1 LTAMEFSKY
10 EAAANDFIMLDRTG
24 GGPLPSGEAVRA
36 LCDRHT
42 GVGADGV
49 IVMLPSQGADLAMR
63 IFNADGTE
71 AQMCGNGARA
81 LFRFALDSGA
91 ASGESLL
98 LETAAGLKEVRKS
111 GGRGRRGLYT
121 VDMGEPS
128 LKREDI
134 PVAGTGEAV
143 GIALE
148 LADRSLTV
156 TCVGM
161 GNPHC
166 VLFVDD
172 IEAYPVREA
181 GPLVETHAMFPER
194 TNVEFVQVVDSVHLR
209 ARVWERGVGETMA
222 CGTGACA
229 SLVAAGLNGLTGKR
243 ASVALPGGDL
253 EVEWTDSG
261 VLLTGPARRVFTGET
276 VE

>member
-1 LTAMEFSKY
+1 MEFSKY
-10 EAAANDFIMLDRTG
+10 EATANDFIMLDRTS
-24 GGPLPSGEAVRA
+24 GGPVPPADVVRA

-49 IVMLPSQGADLAMR
+49 ILMLPSKSADLAMR
-63 IFNADGTE
+63 IFNADGSE

-81 LFRFALDSGA
+81 LFRFALDRGA

-98 LETAAGLKEVRKS
+98 LETAAGLKTVTVAGGAR
-111 GGRGRRGLYT
+111 GRGLFT
-121 VDMGEPS
+121 VEMGAPS
-128 LKREDI
+128 WMREDI
-134 PVAGTGEAV
+134 PVSGTGDAV

-148 LADRSLTV
+148 FPDRSFTA
-156 TCVGM
+156 TCVSM

-172 IEAYPVREA
+172 VDAYPVREV
-181 GPLVETHAMFPER
+181 GPLVENHEMFPER
-194 TNVEFVQVVDSVHLR
+194 TNVEFVQVVDPVRLR

-229 SLVAAGLNGLTGKR
+229 SVVAASLNELTGKKV
-243 ASVALPGGDL
+243 SVSLPGGDL
-253 EVEWTDSG
+253 GVEWNESG
-261 VLLTGPARRVFTGET
+261 VLLTGPARRVFEGET
-276 VE
+276 VD